1 MMQIYMQKTMQK
13 IKKCSNVKIKL
24 NDPDFISI
32 IKNEI
37 SNYYNLDISDIHITN
52 VLDKYLI
59 IDLGSL
65 KNKDLEDNIND
76 FIQDYIKKNIL
87 NNIYI

>member
-1 MMQIYMQKTMQK
+1 MKK

-59 IDLGSL
+59 IDP
-65 KNKDLEDNIND
+65 
-76 FIQDYIKKNIL
+76 
-87 NNIYI
+87 